1 MRGSWMS
8 NCEEVRLY
16 IVEDTLNVLIMNNI
30 ILPLYLSIDS
40 TTTMHM
46 MKLRVY
52 NIIVLNEELYDAE
65 KNWSV

>member
-1 MRGSWMS
+1 MS

-52 NIIVLNEELYDAE
+52 NIMVLNEELHDAE
-65 KNWSV
+65 KN

>member
-52 NIIVLNEELYDAE
+52 NIIVLNEELHDDE
-65 KNWSV
+65 KN

>member
-52 NIIVLNEELYDAE
+52 NIMVLNEELHDAE
-65 KNWSV
+65 KN

>member
-1 MRGSWMS
+1 MS

-65 KNWSV
+65 KN